1 MISQAKIH
9 RIEELREKINQANI
23 DYYVLNESA
32 IPDAEYD
39 RMMQELLS
47 IEKKYPKLVTKD
59 SPTQRVGAKPLDSF
73 SEVKHVVPMLSLNNA
88 FDEDEMTAFDHRVRE
103 ILGQNQVEY
112 VGETKFDGLAVS
124 LRYEGVL
131 LTLAATRGDGTTG
144 EDVTQNARTIRGI
157 PLRLQGKTTPKRIEV
172 RGEIYMTHK
181 AFDKLNEKQK
191 AKDEKL
197 FANPRNAAA
206 GSMRQLDSRITA
218 DRQLSFFA
226 YSTGQIEGDNLSSR
240 ITSHAEMLACL
251 KTFGLPVSP
260 ETIVLKG
267 LKACLLYY
275 HTISKRRSSL
285 GYDIDGVVF
294 KVNDFKQQE
303 IMGFVSRAPRW
314 SIAYKFPPEEE
325 LTQVLDIEVQVGR
338 TGALTPVA
346 RLEPVFVG
354 GVTVTNA
361 TLHNEDEIKR
371 KDVRVGDT
379 VIVRRAGDVIPE
391 IVSVI
396 KDRRPSNS
404 RKFVMPDKCPVC
416 GSQVYKNAGEAVA
429 KCTGKLFCSAQLVGR
444 LKHFVSRKA
453 MNIDGMGTS
462 IIEQLVE
469 RQYVEDLSDLYNK
482 YKINEDKLLSLDL
495 FAEKSAKNLIS
506 AINKSRNVT
515 SEKFIYAIGI
525 SNVGEEIARSIVRHR
540 HFNSLNKLISAR
552 FLDFVEMKGIKG
564 VGEITAKK
572 VVAKLKIVNELKIH
586 DYDNPVDFLSNLKIG
601 IGETTAKRIMRKFS
615 TLDNL
620 LKTNES
626 ELINKKN
633 IKIEGVGEKIA
644 GNIIQYFSDKNN
656 LSTIQNL
663 EKELQIVWKDNK
675 TYQHGPLEGKIF
687 VISGTLES
695 MKREEVKQRL
705 LALGAKVSGS
715 VSKRTDYVV
724 AGSNPGT
731 KVEKARQL
739 DVEIL
744 DEVGLLSLIK
754 SN

>member
-9 RIEELREKINQANI
+9 RVEELREKISQANI

-124 LRYEGVL
+124 LLYEGGL

-172 RGEIYMTHK
+172 RGEIYMTHQ
-181 AFDKLNEKQK
+181 AFDRLNEKQK

-226 YSTGQIEGDNLSSR
+226 YSTEQIEGDNLSSR

-391 IVSVI
+391 VLKVVLE
-396 KDRRPSNS
+396 RRPENT
-404 RKFVMPDKCPVC
+404 RAFKMPTKCPIC
-416 GSQVYKNAGEAVA
+416 DSDIEREEGEAVIR
-429 KCTGKLFCSAQLVGR
+429 CSGGLYCSAQQVQAII
-444 LKHFVSRKA
+444 HFASRRA
-453 MNIDGMGTS
+453 MNIDGLGDKL
-462 IIEQLVE
+462 IEQLVGKE
-469 RQYVEDLSDLYNK
+469 LIHNVSDLYGLQQTQLACL
-482 YKINEDKLLSLDL
+482 ERM
-495 FAEKSAKNLIS
+495 AEKSASNIIS
-506 AINKSRNVT
+506 ALN
-515 SEKFIYAIGI
+515 
-525 SNVGEEIARSIVRHR
+525 
-540 HFNSLNKLISAR
+540 NSKKTTMDR
-552 FLDFVEMKGIKG
+552 FLYALGIREVGDATARALAKHFGSLSAIQSATQEALEG
-564 VGEITAKK
+564 VADVGPI
-572 VVAKLKIVNELKIH
+572 VAKHIVT
-586 DYDNPVDFLSNLKIG
+586 F
-601 IGETTAKRIMRKFS
+601 FS
-615 TLDNL
+615 QTHNQEVINNL
-620 LKTNES
+620 LTAGVHWPDVEIKTE
-626 ELINKKN
+626 
-633 IKIEGVGEKIA
+633 
-644 GNIIQYFSDKNN
+644 QP
-656 LSTIQNL
+656 
-663 EKELQIVWKDNK
+663 LQGK
-675 TYQHGPLEGKIF
+675 TF
-687 VISGTLES
+687 VITGTLEG

-715 VSKRTDYVV
+715 VSRKTDYVI
-724 AGSNPGT
+724 AGSDPGS